1 MRDRV
6 PAWLQD
12 VLTAIA
18 LLQGFRQGREKSDL
32 DGDPMFKSAVER
44 QLTIVGEAL
53 SRALHVAPEIGT
65 RVTDCRQII
74 SLRNILVHNY
84 ANVRSDLLWPLF
96 KIDLPRLERE
106 IREILNSWKSVP

>member
-6 PAWLQD
+6 PVWLQD
-12 VLTAIA
+12 VLKAIA
-18 LLQGFRQGREKSDL
+18 LLQEFRKGREKADL
-32 DGDPMFKSAVER
+32 DGDLMFKSAVER

-53 SRALHVAPEIGT
+53 ARALAVAPEIGA

-96 KIDLPRLERE
+96 EIDLPRLERE
-106 IREILNSWKSVP
+106 IQVILASWSSAP